1 MALRGGGGVGALTEG
16 VVADRL
22 HHPAMGIHRPQAGAR
37 VALQR
42 QQQRR
47 WRA

>member
-1 MALRGGGGVGALTEG
+1 MDLRGDCAISALAEG

-22 HHPAMGIHRPQAGAR
+22 HHLAVGIHRPQAGAQ

-42 QQQRR
+42 QQQCR